1 MIIAEN
7 FPNPGKETDI
17 QVQDRV
23 SSKMKMKPKRATPRH
38 MAIKMSKIKDKQ
50 RIAKASR
57 RKLLL
62 RYKGTPH
69 KKIS

>member
-38 MAIKMSKIKDKQ
+38 ISIKIPKIKDK
-50 RIAKASR
+50 
-57 RKLLL
+57 
-62 RYKGTPH
+62 
-69 KKIS
+69 